1 MSQEEYDA
9 PGYVNAPPRLALL
22 AAGELDEPQR
32 GLYDAIT
39 GGPRASQAGTVPIT
53 DETGRL
59 VGPFAV
65 MLLAPE
71 VGDAMQQVG
80 AKIRFAT
87 TLTGR
92 ERELAILSVAGVL
105 RCDFE
110 RLAHEPAA
118 RKQDLTQEQL
128 NAALSGHVPDG
139 LTGDEALVCRLARVM
154 TAERNL
160 SDADYA
166 EALAALGNQ
175 RLAELTY
182 LVGYYS
188 ALALS
193 LAVFRPELPA
203 EFRKFQLPTRG

>member
-1 MSQEEYDA
+1 MSENA
-9 PGYVNAPPRLALL
+9 AFVNAAFDDAPPRLGLL
-22 AAGELDEPQR
+22 APGELDESQR
-32 GLYDAIT
+32 ALYDAIT

-53 DETGRL
+53 DEAGRL

-71 VGDAMQQVG
+71 VGEAVQRVG

-87 TLTGR
+87 ALTGR
-92 ERELAILSVAGVL
+92 ERELGILSVAGVL

-118 RKQDLTQEQL
+118 RKLDLTQPQI
-128 NAALSGHVPDG
+128 NTALSGEVPDG
-139 LTGDEALVCRLARVM
+139 LTGDEVLVCRLAQVM

-166 EALAALGNQ
+166 DALAALGNQ

-193 LAVFRPELPA
+193 LAVFRPVLPA
-203 EFRKFQLPTRG
+203 EFQRFR

>member
-1 MSQEEYDA
+1 MSQEQSAA
-9 PGYVNAPPRLALL
+9 PAFENASPRLGLL
-22 AAGELDEPQR
+22 APGELDEAQR
-32 GLYDAIT
+32 TLYDAIT

-53 DETGRL
+53 DSRGRL

-65 MLLAPE
+65 MLLAPA
-71 VGDAMQQVG
+71 VGDAIQQAG
-80 AKIRFAT
+80 AKIRFEVA
-87 TLTGR
+87 LTGR
-92 ERELAILSVAGVL
+92 QRELAILSVAGVL

-118 RKQDLTQEQL
+118 RKLGLTQPQVDAVL
-128 NAALSGHVPDG
+128 AGQVADG
-139 LTGDEALVCRLARVM
+139 LSGDEALVCRLARVM

-160 SDADYA
+160 SDPDY
-166 EALAALGNQ
+166 EAGLAALGNQ

-203 EFRKFQLPTRG
+203 EFRKFQTS